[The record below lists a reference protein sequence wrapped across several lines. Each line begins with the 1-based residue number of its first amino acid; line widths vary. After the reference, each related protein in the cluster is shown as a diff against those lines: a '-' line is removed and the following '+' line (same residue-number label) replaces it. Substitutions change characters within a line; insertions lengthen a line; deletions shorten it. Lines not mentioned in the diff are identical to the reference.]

1 VTKDAAGLK
10 DKLLS
15 DVASPLT
22 YDAPKPNEVL
32 EEDKI
37 ISATKLNV
45 KPENL
50 RVTPVDEVFARDS
63 GSELAS
69 HE

>member
-1 VTKDAAGLK
+1 M
-10 DKLLS
+10 
-15 DVASPLT
+15 
-22 YDAPKPNEVL
+22 L

-37 ISATKLNV
+37 ISAMKLNI